1 MATAPRHRPKL
12 YLAGP
17 EVFLPN
23 AIEAGRIK
31 CALATKAGFEGLY
44 PLDNVLELAGL
55 AKPDQATVISRANEA
70 LMRSADGAIAN
81 LTPFRG
87 VSMDAGTAFE
97 VGFMQALGRPVFG
110 YSTSALHYRARA
122 EAFRNRG
129 IPPGDYDT
137 PALDIEDFELH
148 ENLMIDIVVRAA
160 QGVVVTPRDG
170 ATDDPHSLDGFK
182 TCLVHARQHFFGAKA

>member
-1 MATAPRHRPKL
+1 MPNTPRHRPKL

-17 EVFLPN
+17 DVFLPN

-31 CALATKAGFEGLY
+31 CALAAEAGFEGLY
-44 PLDNVLELAGL
+44 PLDNVLEISGL
-55 AKPDQATVISRANEA
+55 AKPEQAAVISRANEA

-81 LTPFRG
+81 VTPFRG

-97 VGFMQALGRPVFG
+97 VGFLQALAKPVFG

-122 EAFRNRG
+122 QAFRMRG
-129 IPPGDYDT
+129 IPHGDYDT
-137 PALDIEDFELH
+137 PTLDIEDFELH

-160 QGVVVTPRDG
+160 QGAIVTPRDG
-170 ATDDPHSLDGFK
+170 AAHDPHSLEGFK
-182 TCLVHARQHFFGAKA
+182 MCLVHAQHHFFGREA